1 VRPGSQSTRSRA
13 APQLVSVI
21 VPVLDEQE
29 HIGEQL
35 AALAGQTYDGAWEVL
50 VVDNGST
57 DATVER
63 SRRWAGRVSGLRV
76 VDASARRGLNHARNV
91 GARAARGELLAFCD
105 GDDVVAPG
113 WLAALAGAALNAD
126 LVGGALEHRRLNGD
140 DPLVW
145 PPEPVNRGLLTGG
158 HGYLTFVPGGN
169 CAVWRDVALDLGWDE
184 GYGFGSSDK
193 EFSWRAHLAGYR
205 VGVAPDAVIHRRLR
219 SGVRTLL
226 RQHFRYGLSHPA
238 LYRDFRHHGMPGPA
252 WQQAGEA
259 WRSVLTGLPRAV
271 RAPSRHQRLLSAGA
285 RRLGR
290 VVGSLRAGV
299 LFP

>member
-1 VRPGSQSTRSRA
+1 MRSEPQLAARRPLPR
-13 APQLVSVI
+13 LVSVI

-29 HIGEQL
+29 HIGDQL

-57 DATVER
+57 DSTVER
-63 SRRWAGRVSGLRV
+63 AGSWAGRVPALRV
-76 VDASARRGLNHARNV
+76 VDASARPGLNHARNV
-91 GARAARGELLAFCD
+91 GARAAGGELLAFCD
-105 GDDVVAPG
+105 GDDVVAAG
-113 WLAALAGAALNAD
+113 WLAALAHAARTAD

-140 DPLVW
+140 DPLAW

-169 CAVWRDVALDLGWDE
+169 CAVWRDVALELGWDE
-184 GYGFGSSDK
+184 GYRFGSSDK
-193 EFSWRAHLAGYR
+193 EFSWRAHLAGWR
-205 VGVAPDAVIHRRLR
+205 IGVAPDAVVHRRLR
-219 SGVRTLL
+219 SGTGTLL
-226 RQHFRYGLSHPA
+226 RQHFRYGLSHPV

-252 WQQAGEA
+252 WRQVGEA
-259 WRSVLTGLPRAV
+259 WRAVLTGLPRAL
-271 RAPSRHQRLLSAGA
+271 RAPSRHQRLLSSGA

-290 VVGSLRAGV
+290 LVGSVRVGV